1 MKNQFLLFCILFFV
15 AACSPSTTDNKPTNT
30 GKTSTS
36 TTDADGYMT
45 EREQQMIEEINLVR
59 SNPEAYAKIIEQYIY
74 ELKTDRYSNASYMQ
88 EEIKTAKELIK
99 ELKTTAPMSILQPH
113 KGLYQAAK
121 KHGEEGKQ
129 KGELDHQ
136 GSDGLWPW
144 DRAAKYASDLTE
156 STENL
161 VGGPETV
168 RRSVIILLVD
178 TGIDSRGHRKAIL
191 NPEWRYVTCYEVGQ
205 VGDMPNYWVQMF
217 GK

>member
-1 MKNQFLLFCILFFV
+1 MKNQILLFCGLLFI
-15 AACSPSTTDNKPTNT
+15 AACTPSTADNTPTNVENT
-30 GKTSTS
+30 NTPITINEN
-36 TTDADGYMT
+36 YMT
-45 EREQQMIEEINLVR
+45 EREKEMVAEINLVR
-59 SNPEAYAKIIEQYIY
+59 SNPNAYTKIIEQYIY
-74 ELKTDRYSNASYMQ
+74 ELKTDRYSDASRLD
-88 EEIKTAKELIK
+88 EEIRTAKELIK
-99 ELKTTAPMSILQPH
+99 ELAVTKPLSILQPH
-113 KGLYQAAK
+113 EGLYKTAK

-144 DRAAKYASDLTE
+144 DRAEKYASDVKG

-161 VGGPETV
+161 VGGPENV

-178 TGIDSRGHRKAIL
+178 TGIKSRGHRKALL
-191 NPEWRYVTCYEVGQ
+191 NPDWRYVTCYEVGQ